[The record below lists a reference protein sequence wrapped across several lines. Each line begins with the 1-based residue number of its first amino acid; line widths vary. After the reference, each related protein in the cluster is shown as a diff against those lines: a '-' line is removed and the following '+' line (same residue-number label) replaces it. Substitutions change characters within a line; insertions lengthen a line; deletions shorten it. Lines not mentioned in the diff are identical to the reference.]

1 MAYSLILLLLLLAA
15 PAGAAGLPDP
25 TRPALS
31 EAQEAAEGAVAAS
44 GPRLTMV
51 RIGAKRRMAVIDGQE
66 VTVGSRINDM
76 RVVRIGEEGVVL
88 KGPAGTEVLK
98 LLPEVEKRSLPTPQ
112 GRKPGDKPASRKT
125 RP

>member
-1 MAYSLILLLLLLAA
+1 VAYRLILLLLLLAA

-25 TRPALS
+25 TRPALPDV
-31 EAQEAAEGAVAAS
+31 QEAAEWAAATS

-51 RIGAKRRMAVIDGQE
+51 HIGANRRMAVIDGQE

-76 RVVRIGEEGVVL
+76 RVVRISEEGVVL

-98 LLPEVEKRSLPTPQ
+98 LLPEVEKRPLPTPKD
-112 GRKPGDKPASRKT
+112 RKPGDKPASRKT

>member
-1 MAYSLILLLLLLAA
+1 MARSLILLLLLLAA

-25 TRPALS
+25 TRPALP
-31 EAQEAAEGAVAAS
+31 EMQESTEGAAATT

-66 VTVGSRINDM
+66 VTVGSRVNDM

-98 LLPEVEKRSLPTPQ
+98 LLPEVEKKPLRTPRS
-112 GRKPGDKPASRKT
+112 RKPGDEPASRKAQ
-125 RP
+125 P